1 MGKQQQ
7 PQSRLVLRI
16 LKNLRRWLELEE
28 NQWYSWRSSVN
39 MKMLLLTSAGLSF
52 TLWTGA
58 VASVLSVLPRRPS
71 GAAVRHPRS
80 VPAALHQLPVYSWR
94 PWPPGFHGD
103 QSHWP
108 TGQEQAGSAVFVTLP
123 CVFLTWSGSVWVW
136 RAEWGRCF
144 GRIFVKKVI
153 NHRKQVG

>member
-7 PQSRLVLRI
+7 PQSCLVLRI
-16 LKNLRRWLELEE
+16 LKNLRRWLKLGE
-28 NQWYSWRSSVN
+28 NQWYFWHSSAN
-39 MKMLLLTSAGLSF
+39 TKMLLLTSAGLFF

-58 VASVLSVLPRRPS
+58 VVFSVVRAPTPSLGHCSASLALR
-71 GAAVRHPRS
+71 A
-80 VPAALHQLPVYSWR
+80 AALHQLPVYLWR

-108 TGQEQAGSAVFVTLP
+108 TEQEQAGSAVFITLP
-123 CVFLTWSGSVWVW
+123 CVFLTWSGSLWVW